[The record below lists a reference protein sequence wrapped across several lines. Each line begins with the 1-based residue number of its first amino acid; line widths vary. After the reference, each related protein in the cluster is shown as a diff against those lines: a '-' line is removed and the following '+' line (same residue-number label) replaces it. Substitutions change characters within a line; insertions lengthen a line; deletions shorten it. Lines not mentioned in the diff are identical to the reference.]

1 MDPPAHTYSVKFGDN
16 NSDSGN
22 ISGSFNSSS
31 TVIVNPPD
39 EESELLRW
47 LSPLESQDK
56 HQDVRAD
63 RFDCIGDW
71 LLHTNEF
78 QEWRRGG
85 EAGAGRAVLFCSG
98 KPGVGKT
105 YLR

>member
-1 MDPPAHTYSVKFGDN
+1 MDPHAHTYSAKVGDN
-16 NSDSGN
+16 NSGSGN
-22 ISGSFNSSS
+22 ILDSFNSNN
-31 TVIVNPPD
+31 TFIVNPAD

-63 RFDCIGDW
+63 RFDGIGDW

-78 QEWRRGG
+78 REWRGS
-85 EAGAGRAVLFCSG
+85 EAGAGGAVLFCSG

-105 YLR
+105 HLR